1 MFYIEGNIGCGK
13 TTLVE
18 KFEEWTKNNSPG
30 DKILKEPVDNW
41 LNTKDSTGK
50 SILEYYYD
58 DQKRYAFP
66 FQMNAF
72 ISRVEDINNIKK
84 TTRGNIF
91 IERSVYTDKKVFTEL
106 NYEIENIS
114 EIEYII
120 YNNWFNVLST
130 KFNLKPR
137 GVIYLKSSP
146 ETCFERIKKR
156 NRTGESSIPLDYLQK
171 IHDKHEVWLN
181 NEDIPVLIINADENY
196 IDNKK
201 RMNEIFE
208 QIMSFAFDIN
218 IKVLNESNK

>member
-1 MFYIEGNIGCGK
+1 MFYIEGIIGCGK

-18 KFEEWTKNNSPG
+18 KFEEWTKNNSPS

-66 FQMNAF
+66 FLMNAF

-84 TTRGNIF
+84 NTRGNIF

-120 YNNWFNVLST
+120 YNNWFNVLS
-130 KFNLKPR
+130 KQFNLKPR
-137 GVIYLKSSP
+137 GIIYLKSSP
-146 ETCFERIKKR
+146 ETCFRRIKKR

-196 IDNKK
+196 IDNKT

-218 IKVLNESNK
+218 MKVLNN